1 MVAGAGLVVGADT
14 TVVDG
19 VVAKEVE
26 VPAVTLGAGVVVG
39 VKLDA
44 GLVLALVDALGV
56 VTAGVVFVEIAV
68 ATGVV
73 LLAAVVLLGA
83 EALVAGTAAT
93 VTAGVALTAMAG
105 VVGVV
110 VLPPT
115 TTVLGAAPV
124 YQGAKPSPC
133 RYSIFCHTMES
144 QLGLVTRPPVSPEL
158 AFHANQKKL
167 VIGLCSASTGVPSA

>member
-1 MVAGAGLVVGADT
+1 MVAGTGLVVGADT
-14 TVVDG
+14 AVVEG
-19 VVAKEVE
+19 VVANEAG
-26 VPAVTLGAGVVVG
+26 VPAVTLGAGEVVEVKLGAGLILAVVG
-39 VKLDA
+39 
-44 GLVLALVDALGV
+44 ALGV
-56 VTAGVVFVEIAV
+56 VTAGVGLVEMLA

-73 LLAAVVLLGA
+73 LLATVVLLGT
-83 EALVAGTAAT
+83 EALPAGTAAT

-105 VVGVV
+105 VGVV

-158 AFHANQKKL
+158 AFQANQKKL
-167 VIGLCSASTGVPSA
+167 DIGLCNASTGVPSA

>member
-1 MVAGAGLVVGADT
+1 MVVGADT
-14 TVVDG
+14 TVVEG
-19 VVAKEVE
+19 VVAKEAG

-39 VKLDA
+39 VKLDT

-56 VTAGVVFVEIAV
+56 VTAEVVFVEIAV

-73 LLAAVVLLGA
+73 LLAAVVLLGT
-83 EALVAGTAAT
+83 EAVLAGTAAT

-105 VVGVV
+105 VGVV